1 MVVFSTMLLM
11 ILFLAPTPPIAIDE
25 GAEMT
30 SGGDC
35 RAAWRDPLRSVK
47 HGSCFV
53 CMG

>member
-1 MVVFSTMLLM
+1 MIVFSTMRVM
-11 ILFLAPTPPIAIDE
+11 LFLGRTPIAIDE
-25 GAEMT
+25 DAEMT